1 MSKAVVFEKGPFSR
15 VHSVLTSQ
23 GFRLISNEHSLK
35 YSVNLLDSSTQAT
48 YQLEIPVRPIKEGS
62 TQAKLGAPSLYGEKR
77 IPEPVR
83 EAAESKLYEIADYIK
98 SKLVIKNRS
107 ADQAE
112 EKNTM
117 VRNEADM
124 KELGKVME
132 SMQTQAELERDGI
145 MTDPEQYESKG

>member
-1 MSKAVVFEKGPFSR
+1 MSKAVVFEKGPFSK

-23 GFRLISNEHSLK
+23 GFQLISNDHSLK
-35 YSVNLLDSSTQAT
+35 YSVKLKDSSTQSI
-48 YQLEIPVRPIKEGS
+48 YQLEIPVNPIKEGS
-62 TQAKLGAPSLYGEKR
+62 TQAKLGSPNLYGDKR

-132 SMQTQAELERDGI
+132 SMQTQAELERDG
-145 MTDPEQYESKG
+145 MLTDPEQYESKV